1 MEKSFPP
8 WNKLFRN
15 IGAKIEKNIYI
26 NKICVCKR
34 PLPRSCTFKLNCM
47 YFWIIAHCCKGKFY
61 PNPSYSHQNTTNQA
75 ITHSSI
81 KGAGQYMRSRRVGH
95 QFANVT
101 TYTNINLPKNIKK
114 KAPSRL
120 FRNAECW
127 CPPWQNLYIGTFGSS
142 FQSQKEDH
150 WQNPENFFFRGGHFW
165 RAKSKKCKKKFQKIL
180 LSQIIR

>member
-1 MEKSFPP
+1 MQVNITITCSKIGTTRKFQYL
-8 WNKLFRN
+8 WRN
-15 IGAKIEKNIYI
+15 PFLPEINNFATSVQQFSKNRKKIYI

-34 PLPRSCTFKLNCM
+34 PLPRCCTFKLNCM

-114 KAPSRL
+114 KSTLQTLSKCGVLMPSLAKFVHR
-120 FRNAECW
+120 
-127 CPPWQNLYIGTFGSS
+127 YILN
-142 FQSQKEDH
+142 KH
-150 WQNPENFFFRGGHFW
+150 I
-165 RAKSKKCKKKFQKIL
+165 IL
-180 LSQIIR
+180 ALK